1 MSPFSLMPR
10 KRSRTWVI
18 MKLPS
23 MPPSMRGLRLR
34 GLLEWTTVMLPP
46 RMGSPAAAAAG
57 AAVGA
62 GGLAGATV
70 AAGFAAAAGADV
82 GAAAGADVGAA
93 AAAVVGLGGAAVGAG
108 GAAGPQATSKHT
120 NATAPPWS
128 HGTRRGRFIGFL
140 SPLQPARR

>member
-62 GGLAGATV
+62 GGLAGAKV
-70 AAGFAAAAGADV
+70 AAGFAAD
-82 GAAAGADVGAA
+82 AGADVGAA

-128 HGTRRGRFIGFL
+128 HGTRRGRFMRF
-140 SPLQPARR
+140 